1 MDQQLSPEQLKEFE
15 GGRLELIHVVTN
27 EFALQFDF

>member
-15 GGRLELIHVVTN
+15 GGRLELIHIVMY
-27 EFALQFDF
+27 ESALPLNF